1 MTVSSIYHGSTTTPL
16 AHVRTVQVKSKPV
29 GWLECTANE
38 FLRLLAEHEAGKINL
53 LEMPECAN
61 DTDDDDADDTDDKPA
76 AQPAAS
82 READP
87 LIFNRG
93 GTAVMIHQCLTVAG
107 CPLTPE
113 AIARHCGRSLN
124 AVRSALRRNPTMFV
138 IAGDAREDGRKKTWA
153 KADR

>member
-1 MTVSSIYHGSTTTPL
+1 MTVTSIYQGGTTTPL

-61 DTDDDDADDTDDKPA
+61 DADDDVADDTDDEPV
-76 AQPAAS
+76 AQQAS

-93 GTAVMIHQCLTVAG
+93 GTAVMILQCLTVAG

-124 AVRSALRRNPTMFV
+124 AVRGALRRNRTMFV
-138 IAGDAREDGRKKTWA
+138 IAGDAVEDGRKKTWT
-153 KADR
+153 KVDR